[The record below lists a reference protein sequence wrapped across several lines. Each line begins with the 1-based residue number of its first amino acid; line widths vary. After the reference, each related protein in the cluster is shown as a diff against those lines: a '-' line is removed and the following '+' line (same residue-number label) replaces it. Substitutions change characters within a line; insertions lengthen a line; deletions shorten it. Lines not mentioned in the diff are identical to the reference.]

1 MVGKQWAG
9 TSPNSDHP
17 AAQAFGTL
25 IKEMMGVAAHNRVH
39 ATDHDRGWHPRLH
52 TQANFGGEKTR
63 MWNAIARH
71 VENGNRAHKMEW
83 PGPRTYLDDVPL
95 QLRLL
100 SSFLRAPNRISG
112 LGRCSFRVD
121 AAGVS
126 CQNISKHATLV

>member
-1 MVGKQWAG
+1 LQPTTGG
-9 TSPNSDHP
+9 EE
-17 AAQAFGTL
+17 G
-25 IKEMMGVAAHNRVH
+25 H

-63 MWNAIARH
+63 MWNAIARP

-121 AAGVS
+121 AAGVG
-126 CQNISKHATLV
+126 CQNISKHATLVRLGYGPRRWALQGLRGSVI